1 MIRCGALALL
11 VACST
16 TPAAVDAGPRT
27 CTFDLSGNR
36 AATGSSAS
44 CASITKS
51 DAGDDVLAID
61 ATVAPVGHVRVSI
74 DLGPSAP
81 SGTLSS
87 SDTVRNWT
95 ASVTG
100 DDDGGCVLSAGAA
113 SVPQGS
119 FTLGSLTVPDA
130 GPPRGVLDVV
140 LAVQAASTIDCG
152 AIDTEYLHVAF

>member
-1 MIRCGALALL
+1 MIRCGALIVL

-16 TPAAVDAGPRT
+16 PEAIDAGPRT

-36 AATGSSAS
+36 AANGSSAS
-44 CASITKS
+44 CASIAKS
-51 DAGDDVLAID
+51 DAGGDVLTID
-61 ATVAPVGHVRVSI
+61 ATVTPVGHVRVSI

-113 SVPQGS
+113 SVPKGS
-119 FTLGSLTVPDA
+119 FTLTSLTVPDA

-152 AIDTEYLHVAF
+152 PIDTEYLHVAF